1 MRLVT
6 ASEMQEMDRIAI
18 EGFGIPGV
26 VLMKNAGRG
35 VVDAFI
41 AHFPPPAGA
50 RVLIPCGSGNNGGDG
65 RFPEEVNPR

>member
-1 MRLVT
+1 
-6 ASEMQEMDRIAI
+6 MQEMDRIAI

-41 AHFPPPAGA
+41 AHFPPPQRAQ
-50 RVLIPCGSGNNGGDG
+50 GS
-65 RFPEEVNPR
+65 

>member
-1 MRLVT
+1 
-6 ASEMQEMDRIAI
+6 MQEMDRIAI

-41 AHFPPPAGA
+41 AHFPPP
-50 RVLIPCGSGNNGGDG
+50 SGRKGPDSL
-65 RFPEEVNPR
+65 RQWEQRRRRPFP